1 MNTHDHAERAWK
13 LWLQLLDVE
22 ASLWAIYEKHF
33 EEFMFPDNRNDPL
46 RQPKLFENFDSFS

>member
-22 ASLWAIYEKHF
+22 ASLWAIYEEHF
-33 EEFMFPDNRNDPL
+33 EEFMFPENQNDPL
-46 RQPKLFENFDSFS
+46 PQPELFENSDPFS